1 MHSILLYITSIDY
14 HLLFSNFRPHM
25 RRYSSTNLIM
35 IFSNVL
41 VVFVILTW
49 ETITNISLP
58 IIPVSVYSLV
68 IVLHKRVI
76 NAYILQ
82 VMSMWHDMLSLMSQP
97 FLMLLNLFFIV
108 TQILILI
115 LQTNL
120 LHNMSIIFLL
130 YLSYQYF

>member
-1 MHSILLYITSIDY
+1 MHSILLYMTSIDY
-14 HLLFSNFRPHM
+14 HLLFSNFWPHM